1 MHVLRRSIDS
11 APEVLSG
18 LKFLRDWWG
27 AYAKKGQMHCHLSW
41 HLALWELELG
51 NTQARGKSIVHP
63 GASRGP
69 PLNALSDC
77 ASFLFRAEL
86 AGELRDPN
94 YTGRPGTRPSA
105 ELSPLMAEHELVGGN
120 AKMTAS
126 ARIVVAPASCS
137 RAPEPQRPADA
148 A

>member
-69 PLNALSDC
+69 PLNAP
-77 ASFLFRAEL
+77 R
-86 AGELRDPN
+86 LRVIPVS
-94 YTGRPGTRPSA
+94 RR
-105 ELSPLMAEHELVGGN
+105 VGG
-120 AKMTAS
+120 
-126 ARIVVAPASCS
+126 
-137 RAPEPQRPADA
+137 RAPRSELYRQAWNEAIGGTFAVDG
-148 A
+148 